1 MKYSTLTNYCV
12 RPRCR
17 QLRARARAPKLV
29 RLSTSWMRPPPVFF
43 SLDVS
48 EDVHLRV
55 KGSAARGISG
65 CSRLSELVTP
75 SAWLV
80 DAHQRL
86 QRARR
91 GVESFNRDDWQDLRR
106 RAARDLARQ
115 TVRAGC
121 RRAGL
126 ETRRR
131 RRGAHKNRERSEE
144 EDHACTKHGS
154 AERRRPRALRR
165 HLVTTAGVR

>member
-1 MKYSTLTNYCV
+1 MKSLTLTY
-12 RPRCR
+12 
-17 QLRARARAPKLV
+17 LREEAALQAKWRGQAAKLV

-115 TVRAGC
+115 TESRVPQSW
-121 RRAGL
+121 
-126 ETRRR
+126 T
-131 RRGAHKNRERSEE
+131 
-144 EDHACTKHGS
+144 
-154 AERRRPRALRR
+154 
-165 HLVTTAGVR
+165 